1 MLHSNYLKQLDLQD
15 IVVFLNL
22 LEQRSAKRTA
32 ELMSISQP
40 TVSYCLKRLR
50 GCFDDTLFASS
61 QGALLPTTKAEKSRR
76 ICAWSWNQSTAVQ
89 RRKPVGP
96 RLP

>member
-32 ELMSISQP
+32 ERMSISQP
-40 TVSYCLKRLR
+40 TVS
-50 GCFDDTLFASS
+50 
-61 QGALLPTTKAEKSRR
+61 
-76 ICAWSWNQSTAVQ
+76 
-89 RRKPVGP
+89 
-96 RLP
+96 